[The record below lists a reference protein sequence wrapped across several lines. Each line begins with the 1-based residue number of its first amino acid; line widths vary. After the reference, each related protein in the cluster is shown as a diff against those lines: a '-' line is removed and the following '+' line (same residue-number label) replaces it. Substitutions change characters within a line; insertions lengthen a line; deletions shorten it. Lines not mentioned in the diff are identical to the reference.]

1 MVFTVYLCVIIPPFL
16 YFPGRLHRGRK
27 QARLCRAYRPGLP
40 GPFLLLKKSH
50 TNHCSALLFGFI
62 ITWNT
67 ENRVKILENIRKT
80 LDAFGILSIIRIAKG
95 NSERRGNIRPD
106 LAEDANKVTWNARHN
121 RRPQRQPSPTLS
133 QAKTKERRK
142 TKEMQ
147 NAKCR
152 MQNYRALRAA
162 IIYIQRAAFL
172 NFWFRTP
179 DS

>member
-16 YFPGRLHRGRK
+16 YFPGRLHRERK

-80 LDAFGILSIIRIAKG
+80 LDAFGIPSIIRIVKG
-95 NSERRGNIRPD
+95 KTEQTERTKNVRSSKNSKRIRHGLFDKLGDKAPFSGKID
-106 LAEDANKVTWNARHN
+106 N
-121 RRPQRQPSPTLS
+121 S
-133 QAKTKERRK
+133 
-142 TKEMQ
+142 
-147 NAKCR
+147 
-152 MQNYRALRAA
+152 
-162 IIYIQRAAFL
+162 
-172 NFWFRTP
+172 
-179 DS
+179 